1 MPRLLLRIDV
11 RGYTKYPPHS
21 PLSRQTACGV
31 SHLARKLPRCS
42 TKSRGNIGDYIAHRS
57 CFFPSPRDRFNL
69 VFRRI
74 RVYTRLRFSQCPL
87 EITGTLETTSRKLAQ
102 LIYAVFISSRLSR
115 VKQTLRTHSRDLPFL
130 FPKSNRINVT
140 LQRRMKTTNYIIFPL
155 EKKKK
160 PYIHIIGISKNLGN
174 LLYPIPVTSATRLLK
189 TFPSKIVKDSFF
201 KHILLGKYFD
211 NDVIRVAEF
220 FFFF

>member
-21 PLSRQTACGV
+21 PLSWQTACGV

-140 LQRRMKTTNYIIFPL
+140 LQRRIKTTNYIIFPL

-160 PYIHIIGISKNLGN
+160 YYRNFQESWKFTLSNSRHFRNTFIKNA
-174 LLYPIPVTSATRLLK
+174 PI
-189 TFPSKIVKDSFF
+189 
-201 KHILLGKYFD
+201 
-211 NDVIRVAEF
+211 
-220 FFFF
+220 